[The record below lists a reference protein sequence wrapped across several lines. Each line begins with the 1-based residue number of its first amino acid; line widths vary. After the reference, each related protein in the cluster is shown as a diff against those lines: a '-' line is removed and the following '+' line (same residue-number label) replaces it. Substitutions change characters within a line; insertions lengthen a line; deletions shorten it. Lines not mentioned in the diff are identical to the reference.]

1 MSVER
6 GDTVIARDV
15 NGKATAQKNKNAG
28 RDPRQE
34 IARQDDNSD
43 QNTVHVAISLSVRT
57 SWLPDST
64 VPHRFINTWTPGA
77 ARDMSEVGR

>member
-43 QNTVHVAISLSVRT
+43 EEYSSRSHKSIRQDKLAPRL
-57 SWLPDST
+57 DS
-64 VPHRFINTWTPGA
+64 A
-77 ARDMSEVGR
+77 AQIYQHMDAWRGQRHE

>member
-1 MSVER
+1 MSVDG

-15 NGKATAQKNKNAG
+15 NGKPTAKKDKIAG

-43 QNTVHVAISLSVRT
+43 SEYRLRSHKSIRQQTLAPRL
-57 SWLPDST
+57 DS
-64 VPHRFINTWTPGA
+64 A
-77 ARDMSEVGR
+77 AQIYQHMDAWRGQRHE